1 MSCLRQLS
9 TRRYPH
15 LLLSAGVSA
24 ALRPQRAAAI
34 DLYVLYPQGAQQQTR
49 RPPLL
54 LSIDGT
60 DGWTDRLIVIL
71 IILIVILIVHHPLT
85 LSLLA
90 KSFLF
95 CKSSVPQPF
104 LFLLRD
110 SLYGFPRLFT
120 VTSEHIR
127 LFTF

>member
-71 IILIVILIVHHPLT
+71 IVHHPLT

-90 KSFLF
+90 KIL
-95 CKSSVPQPF
+95 PF
-104 LFLLRD
+104 LQILPTAAFPF
-110 SLYGFPRLFT
+110 SPSGFTIWISQT
-120 VTSEHIR
+120 VYCY
-127 LFTF
+127 F

>member
-49 RPPLL
+49 RPSLL

-60 DGWTDRLIVIL
+60 DGWTDRRIVIL

-90 KSFLF
+90 
-95 CKSSVPQPF
+95 
-104 LFLLRD
+104 
-110 SLYGFPRLFT
+110 
-120 VTSEHIR
+120 
-127 LFTF
+127 